1 MDPVMLYHKLCLD
14 GDHGLDRILKRGW
27 RNLVPGHGDA
37 RDEKAGHQQV
47 KEGADADDGHRDV
60 APDRGE
66 GGKISDKGLLKRH
79 ELTSKYSVWRAR

>member
-27 RNLVPGHGDA
+27 RNLEPGHGDA

-47 KEGADADDGHRDV
+47 KEGADAD
-60 APDRGE
+60 
-66 GGKISDKGLLKRH
+66 
-79 ELTSKYSVWRAR
+79 